1 MFPKL
6 QEIQN
11 LFCILLQQKS
21 SRIIIITLCSSS
33 RRGTHGV
40 IILSLCSSSRN
51 PSNSD
56 QNHCAYAGAKR
67 SSEQQRRLTSSSR
80 LEWREAAGEGYAAS
94 GEGFGA
100 AAEQATGG
108 ERRPPVREL
117 RTAARE
123 LWIAAGKGDQR
134 GSGSRLE
141 RRRQPAGKGA
151 GDVDDGGAWRRGG
164 AMEEDDGVLAEGR
177 SEGGRRQPVR
187 FQIGGWGRGSL
198 VISLIFTWS
207 ENLLQRQL
215 FRNGGS

>member
-56 QNHCAYAGAKR
+56 QNHCAYAGAER
-67 SSEQQRRLTSSSR
+67 SSEQRRRLTSSSR

-123 LWIAAGKGDQR
+123 LSIAAGKGDQR

-151 GDVDDGGAWRRGG
+151 RYVDEEELGEGEERRRKTTKSWRREG
-164 AMEEDDGVLAEGR
+164 ATEEDDGPCDFKSV
-177 SEGGRRQPVR
+177 GG
-187 FQIGGWGRGSL
+187 GGAVW
-198 VISLIFTWS
+198 
-207 ENLLQRQL
+207 
-215 FRNGGS
+215 